1 LSTKVPTRALLG
13 TLLLA
18 AGPLGLAPL
27 AAAQEY
33 APDLAWIDFAR
44 IAAGETLLQTGKA
57 ARNAVTVDVATRI
70 RAPKERIFSILRQCE
85 IAPEYTP
92 NVVDCRVIESVD
104 DGNAEL
110 FVQTV
115 KPAFFLP
122 RFEHVFRLDYFPYR
136 RIEVSRVSGPLAQM
150 RGTWW
155 LLDQQDG
162 SVLLLHSLL
171 LQPGF
176 PVPRVF
182 VRATLR
188 RDLPVILEAVR
199 ARAEARSP

>member
-1 LSTKVPTRALLG
+1 VATRAPLG
-13 TLLLA
+13 ALLLA
-18 AGPLGLAPL
+18 ASPLGLAPL
-27 AAAQEY
+27 AFAQEH
-33 APDLAWIDFAR
+33 APDLAWIDVAR
-44 IAAGETLLQTGKA
+44 IAAGETLLQIGKA
-57 ARNAVTVDVATRI
+57 PRNAVTVDVATRI
-70 RAPKERIFSILRQCE
+70 RAPKEAIFDILRQCE

-92 NVVDCRVIESVD
+92 NVVDCRLIESVD
-104 DGNAEL
+104 DGKAEL

-122 RFEHVFRLDYFPYR
+122 RFEHVFRLDYFPYV

-155 LLDQQDG
+155 LLDQPDG

-188 RDLPVILEAVR
+188 RDLPVILDAVR
-199 ARAEARSP
+199 ARAETRSPD